1 MTTNILPLLPIMIPF
16 FSGIIMLFIGKRP
29 VAHRVIAAISGLLLI
44 ISSLWLIIEIYQNG
58 TMVTF
63 LGNWAS
69 PFGISLVMDMTA
81 ALLITTT
88 AIITFLTIIYSF
100 QTIGIEREKY
110 YYYVMI
116 LFMITGINGA
126 FSTGDIF
133 NMFVFFEVFLLAS
146 YVLITL
152 GGTKIQLQEGFKY
165 IVVNIIASNFFVL
178 GLAYLYSVTGSLNMA
193 DISNKLAGFDGSF
206 SIMSLVAIVFL
217 FVFATKAG
225 VFPLYFWL
233 PGSYYA
239 PPMPILIFFG
249 ALLTKVGVYAIART
263 YSLFFMDNTAFTHQL
278 LLFLALITIVMGCI
292 GALSFSDMKKVIIYN
307 IIIAVGI
314 ILVGVAMMDESG
326 MIGAMYYLIHDMII
340 KAALFMLV
348 GFLIYRT
355 GQTNP
360 DRLGGLIKQHPFV
373 GWMFFIAAL
382 ALAGVPPL
390 SGFYGKLFIVQSTF
404 ENGQHI
410 AGIIVLASSLV
421 VLYSVMNLFIKVFW
435 GEEMDFTT
443 LRPVKSDKVL
453 FASIA
458 MVIISIAFGLA
469 ADVLYPLFEMAAQ
482 SFYDPSSYSEYIT
495 EVE

>member
-16 FSGIIMLFIGKRP
+16 FSGIIMLFVGKRP
-29 VAHRVIAAISGLLLI
+29 IAHRVIAAISGLLLI
-44 ISSLWLIIEIYQNG
+44 FSALWLIIEVYQNG

-63 LGNWAS
+63 LGNWAA
-69 PFGISLVMDMTA
+69 PFGISLVIDMAA
-81 ALLITTT
+81 ALLVTTT
-88 AIITFLTIIYSF
+88 AIITFFTIIYSF
-100 QTIGIEREKY
+100 QTIGIERENY

-116 LFMITGINGA
+116 MFMITGINGA

-165 IVVNIIASNFFVL
+165 IVVNIISSNFFVL

-206 SIMSLVAIVFL
+206 SIMSLVAVVFL

-239 PPMPILIFFG
+239 PPMPVLILFG

-263 YSLFFMDNTAFTHQL
+263 YSLFFMDNTAFTHQM

-314 ILVGVAMMDESG
+314 ILVGIAMMDESG
-326 MIGAMYYLIHDMII
+326 MLGAMYYLIHDMII

-355 GQTNP
+355 GQTNA
-360 DRLGGLIKQHPFV
+360 DRLGGLIKEHPVV
-373 GWMFFIAAL
+373 GWMFFLAAL

-404 ENGQHI
+404 ENGQYV

-421 VLYSVMNLFIKVFW
+421 VLYSVVSLFIKAFW
-435 GEEMDFTT
+435 GEDMDFTT
-443 LRPVKSDKVL
+443 LRPVKSDKIL

-458 MVIISIAFGLA
+458 MVIVSIAFGLA